1 MLEEFNLIDDERE
14 LFFMSLDDLTYQWKG
29 EDLIELFIE
38 DFYEGNCPISID
50 EEYCEPRYFISINYE
65 VIYLDDILEKK

>member
-1 MLEEFNLIDDERE
+1 MDELNLITDERE
-14 LFFMSLDDLTYQWKG
+14 IFYVSLTELTFQWKG

-38 DFYEGNCPISID
+38 DFYEGDCIVSID

-65 VIYLDDILEKK
+65 IIYLDDLIEKK